1 MVFIS
6 VTRLHLKSPL
16 YFPAFLWHNS
26 LSTWQVINTP
36 GFLGGKFLGDDRGG
50 KWTLTLW
57 EKQAA
62 MKHYRNSGAHRRV
75 IPKINFWCDEA
86 AVVHWEQTD
95 SNFPTWS
102 EIHRRMMVEGHITRL
117 SQPSP
122 NHLEKKIPSPSSEFL
137 ATLLRPRKKVQPV
150 LESQI

>member
-16 YFPAFLWHNS
+16 YLPAFLWHTS
-26 LSTWQVINTP
+26 LSTWQIINTP

-50 KWTLTLW
+50 SWTLTVW

-75 IPKINFWCDEA
+75 MPSIHSWCDEA
-86 AVVHWEQTD
+86 AVVHWETD
-95 SNFPTWS
+95 SYFPTWE
-102 EIHRRMMVEGHITRL
+102 EIHRRMIAQGHITRL
-117 SQPSP
+117 SQPTAAQ
-122 NHLEKKIPSPSSEFL
+122 LEKKIPSPSSEAL
-137 ATLLRPRKKVQPV
+137 ARVLRPRKKVQPV
-150 LESQI
+150 LGSQI